1 MTDKY
6 TVQDVFDNAVAG
18 KPVEFEAAVA
28 DVIAGKARSIV
39 DVMRATVKAD
49 LFKDPE
55 TETVEDESEDETE
68 SDVVDDDQEAE
79 PEDETERVEDDE
91 TDTEET
97 DED

>member
-1 MTDKY
+1 MADKY

-55 TETVEDESEDETE
+55 TETEDESEETE
-68 SDVVDDDQEAE
+68 SEVVDDDQEAE
-79 PEDETERVEDDE
+79 PEDETEGVEDDE
-91 TDTEET
+91 TDIEET

>member
-1 MTDKY
+1 MADKY

-55 TETVEDESEDETE
+55 TETEDESEETE
-68 SDVVDDDQEAE
+68 SEVVDDDQEAE
-79 PEDETERVEDDE
+79 PEDETGEGEDNE
-91 TDTEET
+91 YDTEET